1 MRVQKKVL
9 VAEDQLDGRRLLL
22 DILEGFE
29 DRGVQVFAATNG
41 LEAMRLALSEQ
52 PDLLLLDVTMPGMN
66 GFQVCRKIKSDP
78 KLAKTYVIMLTAR
91 WGARDREQ
99 AATAGSD
106 EYLTKPYD
114 IDQVSERIETALGIS
129 PLR

>member
-9 VAEDQLDGRRLLL
+9 VAEDQPDGRRLLL

-29 DRGVQVFAATNG
+29 DRGVQVFAAANG

-66 GFQVCRKIKSDP
+66 GFQVCRKIKGDP